1 MNIKESQ
8 SFSQKSLFLPTT
20 LRDDWVSTDK
30 NSMKLKFTEYN
41 QKFIT
46 SMEEAG
52 FLLVGATIGLLE
64 SRANFLLEVEG
75 DRKAMGITF
84 SGTEQEI
91 KQKGWTNP
99 NLPKLGKSSKL

>member
-1 MNIKESQ
+1 
-8 SFSQKSLFLPTT
+8 
-20 LRDDWVSTDK
+20 
-30 NSMKLKFTEYN
+30 MKLKFTEYN

-99 NLPKLGKSSKL
+99 NLPKLGKSSNSRLRKFHRINVCGISIKAQKFMRRS